1 MEGLFL
7 MLLARWANLSEES
20 DSKKAS
26 GEGEI
31 IVSMVVLQL
40 PPRLSESNL
49 VKTEFLY
56 GI

>member
-7 MLLARWANLSEES
+7 MLLARCANFRE
-20 DSKKAS
+20 DRDYKKAS
-26 GEGEI
+26 GEGDI

-40 PPRLSESNL
+40 PPRLSERRR
-49 VKTEFLY
+49 VRTELRY